1 MGSDSTVLFLGGV
14 KVDQASVRPS
24 YLLGSHPP
32 QPEIPWPR
40 GGSTPSSVITNR
52 MTSSTVIVRRSG
64 EAFEAARARGHVMP
78 LEG

>member
-1 MGSDSTVLFLGGV
+1 LAPRRLSAADERIRTAALIS
-14 KVDQASVRPS
+14 S
-24 YLLGSHPP
+24 YEKL
-32 QPEIPWPR
+32 R